1 MTKPISTRSSAPQTS
16 PLPDIHTRPIAPP
29 VYQKP
34 SLNTE
39 QAANLLI
46 GKKIQDRHLDGTT
59 NILYEFFSTSK
70 SENMHWHTPGEFNA
84 NQKNQTRHAIQAWAD
99 LANITF
105 KELPKPTPSEQI
117 QELMGKHQPNDHR
130 IVFAH
135 LPPNHKDNG
144 FHSSDGAGHHSSSA
158 MLGMSKTDADFEH
171 DSFKRGVLTR
181 VIGNAIGLKS
191 PVHISTKKHTDNIG
205 ILKGDSAFHTKDN
218 LDYTIM
224 SQHKGKNSHITMQ
237 ERTSDIIP
245 NYLEPREEN
254 RPSAPMMHDI
264 AAVQKMYGANMST
277 RNSDTTYG
285 FNSNSGRDFLS
296 LNTATDK
303 ALFCIWDG
311 GGNDTL
317 DFSGFSQ
324 NQKINLYERSFSDV
338 GGMKGNVSIAKGVTL
353 ENAVGGAG
361 DDLLIGN
368 HADNRLKG
376 GAGADR
382 LEGGNGADTFI
393 YDNAGDSTP
402 EHPDLITDF
411 TSESDKIDLSGALR
425 NSGTTKLSFVPNYT
439 GKPGDAVLSYDRR
452 SGRGSLAVDLT
463 GNGQPDLL
471 INTVGQ
477 IRPGD
482 VLTSTLPK
490 SPMAETLTPKSNL
503 QPSKNQATQRAAQ
516 AMRSTDGEVNKNVAH
531 FSLTSH
537 TVAPSVYSQV
547 PDVNVPTTIVSV
559 SNGNWNHYALMPKQP
574 KDNDIVVLNST
585 ATFATKVIL
594 PSPFGKTHDE
604 YIEIKP
610 NEKHTFKYSAESKT
624 WSTQTAGDKSHW
636 AGSKV
641 FLGTGDAKVS
651 FDWRNWR
658 PEARLPADGI
668 DGDILHLKSDA
679 IHPIDIKTPNVND
692 PTVWQLTKGDALDF
706 QYSAQSGEWKLL
718 RKPGQF
724 YSPQTLADGALPSP
738 STWRTY
744 VEVSN
749 GDWRE
754 SITLPTKNVR
764 EGHQVIVNTTADQS
778 FRIKTGQAN
787 YTLQSGETVSFRADK
802 KGQYVR
808 EAETSNL
815 YDNISRRARL
825 DYFKNNGTWPKW

>member
-1 MTKPISTRSSAPQTS
+1 MTNPISTRSSAPQTG

-34 SLNTE
+34 SLNTD
-39 QAANLLI
+39 QAAKLLI
-46 GKKIQDRHLDGTT
+46 GGKIQDRHLDGTT

-70 SENMHWHTPGEFNA
+70 SESMHWHTPGDFNA
-84 NQKNQTRHAIQAWAD
+84 NQKQQTRHALQAWAD

-105 KELPKPTPSEQI
+105 KELPEPTPYEQT
-117 QELMGKHQPNDHR
+117 QELMGKHHPNDHR
-130 IVFAH
+130 IVFANS
-135 LPPNHKDNG
+135 PSNKID
-144 FHSSDGAGHHSSSA
+144 GHHSSAGAARHSSNA
-158 MLGMSKTDADFEH
+158 MLGMSTTDADFEH
-171 DSFKRGVLTR
+171 NNFKRGVLTR
-181 VIGNAIGLKS
+181 VIGNAIGLQS
-191 PVHISTKKHTDNIG
+191 TLQVSTKKYTDING
-205 ILKGDSAFHTKDN
+205 TLKGDSAFHTKDN

-224 SQHKGKNSHITMQ
+224 SPHAGKNSHITMQ
-237 ERTSDIIP
+237 ERTSDLNT
-245 NYLEPREEN
+245 NYLVPCEEN

-338 GGMKGNVSIAKGVTL
+338 GGMKGNVSIAKGVIL

-411 TSESDKIDLSGALR
+411 TSGSDKIDLSGALR
-425 NSGTTKLSFVPNYT
+425 NSNATDLSFVASYT
-439 GKPGDAVLSYDRR
+439 GKPGDAVLSYNPE

-482 VLTSTLPK
+482 VLTSSLPK
-490 SPMAETLTPKSNL
+490 SPMAETLTAK
-503 QPSKNQATQRAAQ
+503 PSKNQTTQRAAQ
-516 AMRSTDGEVNKNVAH
+516 TMRSTDSEVNKNVAH
-531 FSLTSH
+531 FSLTNT
-537 TVAPSVYSQV
+537 TVTPSVYSQV
-547 PDVNVPTTIVSV
+547 PDVTVPTTIVSV

-641 FLGTGDAKVS
+641 LLGTGDPKVS
-651 FDWRNWR
+651 FDWHNWR

-679 IHPIDIKTPNVND
+679 THPIDIKSPNVND

-718 RKPGQF
+718 RNPRQF
-724 YSPQTLADGALPSP
+724 YSPQALANRAIPAP
-738 STWRTY
+738 STLRTY
-744 VEVSN
+744 VEVAN
-749 GDWRE
+749 GDWQE
-754 SITLPTKNVR
+754 SISLPAKNVP
-764 EGHQVIVNTTADQS
+764 EGHQVIVKTTADQS
-778 FRIKTGQAN
+778 FQIKTGQAN

-802 KGQYVR
+802 NGQYVR
-808 EAETSNL
+808 ESESSNF
-815 YDNISRRARL
+815 YENVYRRGRL
-825 DYFKNNGTWPKW
+825 NYFKNNGTWPKW

>member
-1 MTKPISTRSSAPQTS
+1 MTKSVSTRSPAPQTS
-16 PLPDIHTRPIAPP
+16 PLPDIYTRPIAPP
-29 VYQKP
+29 TYQKP
-34 SLNTE
+34 SLNTD
-39 QAANLLI
+39 QAAKLLI
-46 GKKIQDRHLDGTT
+46 GEKIQDRHLDGTT

-84 NQKNQTRHAIQAWAD
+84 NQKQQTRHVLQSWAD

-105 KELPKPTPSEQI
+105 KELPKPIPSGQI
-117 QELMGKHQPNDHR
+117 QELMGKHRPNDHR

-135 LPPNHKDNG
+135 SPSYKDDG
-144 FHSSDGAGHHSSSA
+144 YHSPVGAGRHSSNA
-158 MLGMSKTDADFEH
+158 MFGMSTTDPDFEH
-171 DSFKRGVLTR
+171 DNFKRGVLTR

-191 PVHISTKKHTDNIG
+191 PLQISTKKYTDING
-205 ILKGDSAFHTKDN
+205 TLKGDSAFHTKDN

-224 SQHKGKNSHITMQ
+224 SPHGGKNSHITMQ
-237 ERTSDIIP
+237 ERTSNFGP
-245 NYLEPREEN
+245 NYLAPREEN

-277 RNSDTTYG
+277 RNTDTTYG

-311 GGNDTL
+311 GGIDTL

-324 NQKINLYERSFSDV
+324 NQKINLYERSFSDI

-382 LEGGNGADTFI
+382 LEGGNGADTFV
-393 YDNAGDSTP
+393 YDNASDSTP

-411 TSESDKIDLSGALR
+411 TSGSDKIDLSGALR
-425 NSGTTKLSFVPNYT
+425 NSNVTDLSFVASYT
-439 GKPGDAVLSYDRR
+439 GKPGDTVLSYNPE

-463 GNGQPDLL
+463 GNSQPDLL

-503 QPSKNQATQRAAQ
+503 QPSKNQATQRAAHT
-516 AMRSTDGEVNKNVAH
+516 MRSTDSVVNKNVAY
-531 FSLTSH
+531 FSLTNH
-537 TVAPSVYSQV
+537 TVTPEIYSQV
-547 PDVNVPTTIVSV
+547 PDATAPTTIVSV
-559 SNGNWNHYALMPKQP
+559 NNGNWNYYTLMPKQP
-574 KDNDIVVLNST
+574 KDNDIVVINST
-585 ATFATKVIL
+585 ATVATKVIL
-594 PSPFGKTHDE
+594 PSPSGKKDDK
-604 YIEIKP
+604 YIEIKS
-610 NEKHTFKYSAESKT
+610 NEKHTFKYSEESKT
-624 WSTQTAGDKSHW
+624 WSIQAAGDKSHW

-641 FLGTGDAKVS
+641 SLGTADAKVS
-651 FDWRNWR
+651 FDERNWR
-658 PEARLPADGI
+658 PEVRLPVDGL
-668 DGDILHLKSDA
+668 DGDILHLNSDA
-679 IHPIDIKTPNVND
+679 IHPIDIKTPNVKD

-718 RKPGQF
+718 RKPRQF
-724 YSPQTLADGALPSP
+724 YSPNALADGAIPAP

-744 VEVSN
+744 VEVTN
-749 GDWRE
+749 GDWRQ
-754 SITLPTKNVR
+754 SITLPKNAP
-764 EGHQVIVNTTADQS
+764 EGHQVIIKTSADQS
-778 FRIKTGQAN
+778 FRIKAGQAN
-787 YTLQSGETVSFRADK
+787 YTLQSGESVSFKANK
-802 KGQYVR
+802 NGQYVR
-808 EAETSNL
+808 EAEPSNF
-815 YDNISRRARL
+815 YGNKSAR
-825 DYFKNNGTWPKW
+825 DRQNYFKNNGTWPKW

>member
-1 MTKPISTRSSAPQTS
+1 MTKPISTRSSAPQTG

-29 VYQKP
+29 VYRKP
-34 SLNTE
+34 SLNTD
-39 QAANLLI
+39 QAAKLLI
-46 GKKIQDRHLDGTT
+46 GEKIQDRHLDGTT

-70 SENMHWHTPGEFNA
+70 SDNMYWHSPREFNA
-84 NQKNQTRHAIQAWAD
+84 NQQQQTRHALQAWAD

-105 KELPKPTPSEQI
+105 KELPNPTPRGQI
-117 QELMGKHQPNDHR
+117 PELMGKHRPNDHR
-130 IVFAH
+130 IIFSH
-135 LPPNHKDNG
+135 NHNYKDDGDSNTAG
-144 FHSSDGAGHHSSSA
+144 AGPHSSNASF
-158 MLGMSKTDADFEH
+158 GMSATDADFKH
-171 DSFKRGVLTR
+171 DNFKRGVLTR
-181 VIGNAIGLKS
+181 VIGNAIGVKRSMIMSKRQYAL
-191 PVHISTKKHTDNIG
+191 DIG
-205 ILKGDSAFHTKDN
+205 TFKGDSVFHTKDN
-218 LDYTIM
+218 LDYSIT
-224 SQHKGKNSHITMQ
+224 SPHKGLNSRITLQ
-237 ERTSDIIP
+237 ERTSDVYP
-245 NYLEPREEN
+245 NKTVLEECEEN

-411 TSESDKIDLSGALR
+411 TSGSDKIDLSGALR
-425 NSGTTKLSFVPNYT
+425 NSNATDLSFVARYT
-439 GKPGDAVLSYDRR
+439 GKPGDAVLSYNPE

-490 SPMAETLTPKSNL
+490 SPVAETLTPK
-503 QPSKNQATQRAAQ
+503 PSKNQTTQRAAQ
-516 AMRSTDGEVNKNVAH
+516 TMRSTDSEVNKNVAH
-531 FSLTSH
+531 FSLTNI
-537 TVAPSVYSQV
+537 TVAPSAYSQV
-547 PDVNVPTTIVSV
+547 PDVTVPTTIVSV
-559 SNGNWNHYALMPKQP
+559 SNGNWNYYA
-574 KDNDIVVLNST
+574 
-585 ATFATKVIL
+585 
-594 PSPFGKTHDE
+594 
-604 YIEIKP
+604 
-610 NEKHTFKYSAESKT
+610 
-624 WSTQTAGDKSHW
+624 
-636 AGSKV
+636 
-641 FLGTGDAKVS
+641 
-651 FDWRNWR
+651 
-658 PEARLPADGI
+658 PE
-668 DGDILHLKSDA
+668 
-679 IHPIDIKTPNVND
+679 
-692 PTVWQLTKGDALDF
+692 F
-706 QYSAQSGEWKLL
+706 
-718 RKPGQF
+718 
-724 YSPQTLADGALPSP
+724 
-738 STWRTY
+738 
-744 VEVSN
+744 
-749 GDWRE
+749 
-754 SITLPTKNVR
+754 
-764 EGHQVIVNTTADQS
+764 NT
-778 FRIKTGQAN
+778 
-787 YTLQSGETVSFRADK
+787 
-802 KGQYVR
+802 
-808 EAETSNL
+808 
-815 YDNISRRARL
+815 
-825 DYFKNNGTWPKW
+825 